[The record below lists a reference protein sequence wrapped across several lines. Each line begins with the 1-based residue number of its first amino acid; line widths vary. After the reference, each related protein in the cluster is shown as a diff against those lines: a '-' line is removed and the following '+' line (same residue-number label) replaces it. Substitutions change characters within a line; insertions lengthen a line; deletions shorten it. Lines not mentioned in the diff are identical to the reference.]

1 MVHGLDRGE
10 RAALI
15 VSECLRGTLDPELA
29 IFAGL
34 AEQAAERGIL
44 ARIAALAADF
54 RALGLPVVHIHVAH
68 RPDFG
73 AFSDTNPVSAKVR
86 RERRVLAA
94 TPQASP
100 MPQVAPQP
108 GDYVSTR
115 RSGLAMWYGTDLD
128 STLRN
133 LRIETVVLTGVSTN
147 VALLAGALGAT
158 DRGYRSVL
166 VEDAAAG
173 ASVESHTWIV
183 ANLLRLLST
192 IARAGEVH
200 ADLARRGAAATTTP
214 PRPWLNTHPEDD
226 SRPR

>member
-10 RAALI
+10 RAALV

-34 AEQAAERGIL
+34 AEQAAARGIL

-54 RALGLPVVHIHVAH
+54 RTLELPVVHIHVAH

-86 RERRVLAA
+86 RERRVLAG
-94 TPQASP
+94 TPQAEP

-133 LRIETVVLTGVSTN
+133 LRVDTVVLTGVSTN
-147 VALLAGALGAT
+147 MALLAGALGAT

-166 VEDAAAG
+166 VEDATAG
-173 ASVESHTWIV
+173 ASAESHAWIV
-183 ANLLRLLST
+183 ANQLRMLST
-192 IARAGEVH
+192 IARADEIH
-200 ADLARRGAAATTTP
+200 ADLTRRDAATTTP
-214 PRPWLNTHPEDD
+214 PRH
-226 SRPR
+226 